1 MLKDWI
7 QSWSGTSDK
16 DKKESLSE
24 TGKTAAGP
32 ARLDFD
38 PENQKSSPV
47 DPVERREEEILRK
60 LRESAKEA
68 PPTPNNVVTYDS
80 VFRTSSRILLD
91 GNQHETHDGLQV
103 NVGRNAQ
110 NCMVSSK
117 WQFGNPQSSG
127 WDINLQMNGFSD
139 MTSVGYST
147 TGRWSLMYQRVF
159 KSHAMA
165 VLQFMAQPQ
174 AMAMGG
180 PAGTFFGL
188 MQYPWVT
195 GGCSQ
200 LSYVKSQ
207 NFSLNHM
214 QRIIR
219 GVYAG
224 AQMSYDPNTR
234 GTTLSYGLSAT
245 NPAKSSSFG
254 VEVKPHSGEWKM
266 AFATSD
272 WESDMELA
280 TQLEYTEKRNGK
292 VSILSIGMRKN
303 LIGGGV
309 INCVLSGFSK
319 LKANLDFPFGGSQQG
334 LNQMGMSY
342 SLQYDLHSGGL
353 KHGVTLNL

>member
-1 MLKDWI
+1 MLKEWI
-7 QSWSGTSDK
+7 QSWSNPKPTTGDQPASDG
-16 DKKESLSE
+16 SS
-24 TGKTAAGP
+24 TP
-32 ARLDFD
+32 AKASINFD
-38 PENQKSSPV
+38 PENLQSQQV
-47 DPVERREEEILRK
+47 DPVAQREEEILKK
-60 LRESAKEA
+60 LRESAKEP
-68 PPTPNNVVTYDS
+68 PPTPNNAVTFDS
-80 VFRTSSRILLD
+80 VFRNSSRILLD
-91 GNQHETHDGLQV
+91 GNQHETHEGLQV

-117 WQFGNPQSSG
+117 WQFGNPQMSG
-127 WDINLQMNGFSD
+127 WDVNLQMNGFSD

-147 TGRWSLMYQRVF
+147 LGRWSLMYQRVF
-159 KSHAMA
+159 KSNAMA

-214 QRIIR
+214 QRLIR

-224 AQMSYDPNTR
+224 VQLSYDPNTR
-234 GTTLSYGLSAT
+234 GTSMTYGFSAT
-245 NPAKSSSFG
+245 NPSRSSTLGF
-254 VEVKPHSGEWKM
+254 ELKPDSGEWKV

-292 VSILSIGMRKN
+292 VSLLSVGMRKN
-303 LIGGGV
+303 LIGGGL

-319 LKANLDFPFGGSQQG
+319 LKANLELPFGGDRAG
-334 LNQMGMSY
+334 FNQMRMVYGI
-342 SLQYDLHSGGL
+342 QYDLHNGAL
-353 KHGVTLNL
+353 KQGVSLTL